1 MHSHI
6 RTSDDFTWG
15 TKADRSEEDLGVVQK
30 SQDGTVEVELPTDQ
44 TDIDASYDD
53 ALHSLR
59 TRPKL
64 LAGAPSAA
72 QKDRIKQDYYA
83 STRTNV
89 ILLWALSNVRLPC
102 RRLHGSGTRR

>member
-1 MHSHI
+1 M
-6 RTSDDFTWG
+6 G
-15 TKADRSEEDLGVVQK
+15 TVQK
-30 SQDGTVEVELPTDQ
+30 SKDGTYEVELPTDQ
-44 TDIDASYDD
+44 ADIDASYDD

-64 LAGAPSAA
+64 LANAPSAA

-89 ILLWALSNVRLPC
+89 ILLWALSNVRPPPRHHHRSDTLC
-102 RRLHGSGTRR
+102 